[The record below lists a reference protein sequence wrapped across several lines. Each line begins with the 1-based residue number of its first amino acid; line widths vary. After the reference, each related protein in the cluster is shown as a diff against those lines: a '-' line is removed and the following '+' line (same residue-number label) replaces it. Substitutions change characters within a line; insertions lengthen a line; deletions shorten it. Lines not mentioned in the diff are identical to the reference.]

1 MKISDFIDNPNK
13 QIDDDLNIIYEYDD
27 SDDDNNPE
35 IDMSVNIDNDDAQTY
50 MNIIL
55 HGCTDI
61 INIFRQFYCKLYNVN
76 DDIFVNID
84 YDKLN
89 STNRWMEVLMEHM
102 EKYNTF
108 DNELHDVN
116 NVIDVENYDELF
128 VLIIDGIQKMY
139 SQSLISIIKY
149 LAQQDWQNIHWNII
163 PLK

>member
-13 QIDDDLNIIYEYDD
+13 QIDDDLDIIYEYDD
-27 SDDDNNPE
+27 SDDNDNPE
-35 IDMSVNIDNDDAQTY
+35 IDMSVDIDNDDAQTY
-50 MNIIL
+50 MNVIL

-84 YDKLN
+84 YDKIN

-116 NVIDVENYDELF
+116 NVIDIENYDELF